1 MPSRSTFKYL
11 TAPTA
16 VFYINVQNLNKMN
29 ENEKKELN
37 ACIENAEAVQ
47 EFLTEWY
54 SVAELFETSANAASV
69 MLTSVIGQLAP
80 EEKKW
85 LTDLLDQ
92 HVMMTN
98 LLKKFEKG
106 GQV

>member
-1 MPSRSTFKYL
+1 MKEE
-11 TAPTA
+11 
-16 VFYINVQNLNKMN
+16 Q
-29 ENEKKELN
+29 KKELQN
-37 ACIENAEAVQ
+37 CIENAEAVQ

-54 SVAELFETSANAASV
+54 SVAELFETSANAACV
-69 MLTSVIGQLAP
+69 MLTSVIRQLAP

-98 LLKKFEKG
+98 LLKKFKSNEEK
-106 GQV
+106 

>member
-1 MPSRSTFKYL
+1 MEEK
-11 TAPTA
+11 
-16 VFYINVQNLNKMN
+16 Q
-29 ENEKKELN
+29 KKELN

-80 EEKKW
+80 DEKKW

-98 LLKKFEKG
+98 LLKKFKSNGEK
-106 GQV
+106 

>member
-1 MPSRSTFKYL
+1 MKEE
-11 TAPTA
+11 
-16 VFYINVQNLNKMN
+16 Q
-29 ENEKKELN
+29 KKELQK
-37 ACIENAEAVQ
+37 CIENTEAVQ
-47 EFLTEWY
+47 DFLTEWY
-54 SVAELFETSANAASV
+54 SVADLFETSANAASI
-69 MLTSVIGQLAP
+69 MLSTTIGQLAP

-92 HVMMTN
+92 HVMMIN

>member
-1 MPSRSTFKYL
+1 MEEK
-11 TAPTA
+11 
-16 VFYINVQNLNKMN
+16 Q
-29 ENEKKELN
+29 KKELQN
-37 ACIENAEAVQ
+37 CIENAEAVQ

-98 LLKKFEKG
+98 LLKKYDN
-106 GQV
+106 GQTGAEAGK